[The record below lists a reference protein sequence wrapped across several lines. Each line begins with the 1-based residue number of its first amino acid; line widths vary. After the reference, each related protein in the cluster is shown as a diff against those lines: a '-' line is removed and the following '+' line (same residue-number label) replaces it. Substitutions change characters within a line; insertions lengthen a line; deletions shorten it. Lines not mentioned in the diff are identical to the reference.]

1 MSAEARALLGK
12 HGLKPAVDARSIDL
26 GEFDLRSREDVDNLG
41 AAAYEEAQRLGYPG
55 RLHYAWQAALAR
67 DLDNQLPSLEYS
79 NGGIAKSI
87 EDQARDLSFA
97 QQDSARY
104 FVRQHAH
111 PLIAQG
117 EYLGRSLVDWPVDQL
132 RDALSAAMVDAS
144 PSAQRTFSSYLS
156 AIEDSPVTSFHSVS
170 YESTE
175 VDNTVWVNT
184 DNEDAANDPYTAW
197 RNQGNVDGK
206 GLDGLHIKPSVVAN
220 DPVWSGITNFAGG
233 GMTYETSSDWH
244 LQQSIAAQQSGGDG
258 MNQGDDS
265 NVF

>member
-26 GEFDLRSREDVDNLG
+26 GEFDLRTREDVDNLG

-97 QQDSARY
+97 QQDSATY
-104 FVRQHAH
+104 FNPQ
-111 PLIAQG
+111 LIDPRIADATLYGQRIADMDAQTA
-117 EYLGRSLVDWPVDQL
+117 
-132 RDALSAAMVDAS
+132 RDSLSALLMDAAPSQRREIMQAIDAIDNS
-144 PSAQRTFSSYLS
+144 PAS
-156 AIEDSPVTSFHSVS
+156 SFHSVS
-170 YESTE
+170 YEAPTE
-175 VDNTVWVNT
+175 LHVAYANT
-184 DNEDAANDPYTAW
+184 EEPHSGDPYTDW

-233 GMTYETSSDWH
+233 GMTYEASSDWH